1 MSLLLNALPKKAAAR
16 RRIWGSRLLS
26 KLLAVLG
33 RWNEDFELLLHDP
46 EHEMLK
52 CVLMN
57 KSSFG
62 ADEEIG
68 RVEVYSHP

>member
-1 MSLLLNALPKKAAAR
+1 MLHILRK
-16 RRIWGSRLLS
+16 LS
-26 KLLAVLG
+26 C
-33 RWNEDFELLLHDP
+33 RWDEDFELLVPDP
-46 EHEMLK
+46 EHEKLT

-68 RVEVYSHP
+68 RIEVRGLPFASSGHYKEIDGPR

>member
-1 MSLLLNALPKKAAAR
+1 MSLLLHSLPEKAAAR
-16 RRIWGSRLLS
+16 HKIWGSRLS
-26 KLLAVLG
+26 TEAPAVSD
-33 RWNEDFELLLHDP
+33 RWNENFELLLHDP

-68 RVEVYSHP
+68 RVEVYSHH

>member
-1 MSLLLNALPKKAAAR
+1 MLYILRYSFC
-16 RRIWGSRLLS
+16 
-26 KLLAVLG
+26 
-33 RWNEDFELLLHDP
+33 RWDEDFELLVPDP
-46 EHEMLK
+46 EHEKLT

-68 RVEVYSHP
+68 RIEVRGLPFASNHHYKEFDSPR

>member
-1 MSLLLNALPKKAAAR
+1 MPLLLRSLPKKAAAR
-16 RRIWGSRLLS
+16 HKIWGSRLS
-26 KLLAVLG
+26 TKLLAVLD
-33 RWNEDFELLLHDP
+33 RWDENFELLLHDP

-68 RVEVYSHP
+68 RVEVHSHQ